1 VRPLFDDGASS
12 SKEATRDYVLKVF
25 GEAGEAPLLNI
36 FGGKLTTYRRLA
48 ERAVDMIAGAI
59 GSKGARWT
67 QAGTLP
73 GGDFPANGFDKL
85 VDELHQAYPAL
96 EHSLLRRLARAYGTR
111 TYVLLGEVKTP
122 ADLGQNLG
130 AGLHAREVDYLI
142 DHEWA
147 LTADDVLWRR
157 SKLGLRAKP
166 QDKERLAAYMAQR
179 TGGKP

>member
-1 VRPLFDDGASS
+1 
-12 SKEATRDYVLKVF
+12 
-25 GEAGEAPLLNI
+25 
-36 FGGKLTTYRRLA
+36 
-48 ERAVDMIAGAI
+48 
-59 GSKGARWT
+59 
-67 QAGTLP
+67 
-73 GGDFPANGFDKL
+73 